1 MIPEHK
7 YFYTILFTLII
18 TYFIANYIKISPIT
32 SQIILPLII
41 FIILILVFN
50 KKTEPYNNYNKILIN
65 DNNSIN
71 KEIDNDNIK
80 KKKTYIIE
88 DLSGLD
94 ETDKTDTINVTE
106 LFSRNNIVKIY
117 ENNENVN
124 Y

>member
-50 KKTEPYNNYNKILIN
+50 KKTEHYNNYNKILIN

-80 KKKTYIIE
+80 NKKTYIIE

-94 ETDKTDTINVTE
+94 ETDETDTINVTE